1 VPFAQVAVG
10 VGGRGVSR
18 VLVLGPQRRPTVD
31 AVVRGLDRAGPIG
44 VVNAGWQEREPDDAE
59 LDGLLDGRSVNLR
72 LYARWLDVL
81 EQDPEYA
88 AAEREHR
95 AALAERQEL
104 YLVQLAGVLGAL
116 REVARYGGS
125 RAEVREPARAD
136 AEAAVRLVDE
146 RHLTRVHE
154 AHAAFEALWRPG
166 ERAAVAR
173 HREAV
178 RQRLD
183 EVPTLV
189 LTGGHVGVLLH
200 VLQLFA
206 VTRPPVVIAWSAGA
220 MALTERVLLFHDR
233 APHGPAHAEFAARG
247 LGWLTGCVLLP
258 HARRRLHTEDP
269 ARMAELAVR
278 AAPARCVVLDDGTRL
293 DLDGASLPNSA
304 RVVTADGR
312 IGEGV
317 AG

>member
-1 VPFAQVAVG
+1 VV
-10 VGGRGVSR
+10 
-18 VLVLGPQRRPTVD
+18 VLGPQRRPTVD
-31 AVVRGLDRAGPIG
+31 TAVRSLDRAGPIA

-59 LDGLLDGRSVNLR
+59 LDGLLDGRSLNLR

-81 EQDPEYA
+81 DQDPEYA

-116 REVARYGGS
+116 REAARYGGS
-125 RAEVREPARAD
+125 RAEVREHARVD

-146 RHLTRVHE
+146 RHLTRVRE
-154 AHAAFEALWRPG
+154 AHAAFEASWRPG

-183 EVPTLV
+183 GVSTLV
-189 LTGGHVGVLLH
+189 LAGGHLGVLLH
-200 VLQLFA
+200 VLRMFA

-220 MALTERVLLFHDR
+220 MALTERVLLFNDR
-233 APHGPAHAEFAARG
+233 AVHEPVHAEFAGRG

-258 HARRRLHTEDP
+258 HARRRLRTEDP
-269 ARMAELAVR
+269 ARMAELAFR
-278 AAPARCVVLDDGTRL
+278 AAPARCAVLDDGIRL
-293 DLDGASLPNSA
+293 DVDGSSLPTTA
-304 RVVTADGR
+304 RVVAADGR
-312 IGEGV
+312 IGEGA